1 MPKRKRKSGLRFPLL
16 SICTFVVNVFVICST
31 AAHASP
37 RVEQAINS
45 DWRFKKSDVPNAN
58 KIDFNDSQWQQL
70 NLPHTWNTQDVFNDD
85 GYYRG
90 PGWYRNVLA
99 IPKSAKGKRVFLR
112 FEAASIVT
120 DVYFNG
126 TYLGQHRGAFGAF
139 CYELTP
145 HIQPDGK
152 NVLAVKVNNTWV
164 EDVPPLRGDFNMFG
178 GIYRPVLLI
187 ITDPVCITPLDY
199 ASPGVYL
206 TQTKVNEKQ
215 AEVEVLT
222 KIYNTAG
229 SSASVVVSTTIL
241 DCNSETVTQVQKKA
255 EIKAEQTKDV
265 QQQIKIKNPHLWN
278 GRQDPYIY
286 QAKVQILKDGK
297 VLDEVTQPLGLR
309 FFHVDTKQGFFLN
322 GRAFKLKG
330 LNRHQDRP
338 GKGWATSQADQ
349 DDDLEFFLDIGANCV
364 RLAHYPHSDYFYSIC
379 DKAGLVV
386 WAELPLVDQVFDTPA
401 FTKNAKQQLIE
412 LIRQHYN
419 HPSIIF
425 WSLYNELGNYRQCDN
440 PVPLLTKLQALAKE
454 EDPIRYTVAASNDT
468 SNRFVGMRTV
478 ADLVAWNTYP
488 GWYVGAPSHMGRHID
503 RYNRMD
509 NFKGLCIS
517 EYGAG
522 ASVKHH
528 QQDMKRGPK
537 TTGNW
542 HPEQWQAIVHEN
554 TYPDIEQRDF
564 VWGSFVWLMFD
575 FPSHWR
581 NEGDTRH
588 INDKGLVT
596 YDRKVKKDAY
606 FYYKAKW
613 SDKPVLYITSRRHVE
628 RTQPLTEIKVYSNCD
643 TVEIKVNGRSFDKK
657 TTDDCIARW
666 TDVKL
671 KEGANTIEAIGVRN
685 GKILTDQC
693 QWSCTKSA
701 VDKQDKED

>member
-1 MPKRKRKSGLRFPLL
+1 MMPKRKSELRFPLL
-16 SICTFVVNVFVICST
+16 SIYIFVVAVFVIRSA

-37 RVEQAINS
+37 RVEQIINS
-45 DWRFKKSDVPNAN
+45 DWRFKKADVPNAN

-70 NLPHTWNTQDVFNDD
+70 NLPHTWNAQDVFNDD

-90 PGWYRNVLA
+90 PGWYRKVLA

-126 TYLGQHRGAFGAF
+126 THLGQHRGAFGAF
-139 CYELTP
+139 CYEMTP

-152 NVLAVKVNNTWV
+152 NVLAVEVNNAQFK
-164 EDVPPLRGDFNMFG
+164 DVPPLGGDFNIFG
-178 GIYRPVLLI
+178 GIYRPVSLI

-215 AEVEVLT
+215 ANVDVLA
-222 KIYNTAG
+222 KISNG
-229 SSASVVVSTTIL
+229 SDSSALVVVRTTIL
-241 DCNSETVTQVQKKA
+241 DHNSETVTEVQKKT

-278 GRQDPYIY
+278 GRRDPYIY
-286 QAKVQILKDGK
+286 QAKVQVIKDGK

-322 GRAFKLKG
+322 GSPFKLKG
-330 LNRHQDRP
+330 LNRHQDRL
-338 GKGWATSQADQ
+338 GKGWAISQADQ
-349 DDDLEFFLDIGANCV
+349 DEDLEFFLDIGANCV
-364 RLAHYPHSDYFYSIC
+364 RLAHYPHSDYFYGIC
-379 DKAGLVV
+379 DKTGLIV
-386 WAELPLVDQVFDTPA
+386 WAELPLVNQVFDTPA
-401 FTKNAKQQLIE
+401 FTENAKQQLTE
-412 LIRQHYN
+412 LIRQNYN
-419 HPSIIF
+419 HPSIVF
-425 WSLYNELGNYRQCDN
+425 WGLYNELGNSGPCDY
-440 PVPLLTKLQALAKE
+440 PVPLLTRLQVLAKK
-454 EDPIRYTVAASNDT
+454 EDPVRYTVAASNDAGNKF
-468 SNRFVGMRTV
+468 SGMRTV
-478 ADLVAWNTYP
+478 ADLVAWNAYP
-488 GWYVGAPSHMGRHID
+488 GWYVATPSQMGRYID
-503 RYNRMD
+503 RYNSMD

-528 QQDMKRGPK
+528 QQNMKRGPK
-537 TTGNW
+537 TDGPW
-542 HPEQWQAIVHEN
+542 HPEQWQAIVHES
-554 TYPDIEQRDF
+554 TYPAIEQRDF
-564 VWGSFVWLMFD
+564 VWGSFIWLMFD

-596 YDRKVKKDAY
+596 YDRKIKKDAY

-643 TVEIKVNGRSFDKK
+643 AVEVKVNGQSFDKK
-657 TTDDCIARW
+657 TTDNCIARW

-671 KEGANTIEAIGVRN
+671 KEGTNTIEATGVRN
-685 GKILTDQC
+685 GQTLTDQC
-693 QWSCTKSA
+693 QWNYTKSVA
-701 VDKQDKED
+701 DEQDKED

>member
-1 MPKRKRKSGLRFPLL
+1 MIPKRKSELRFPLL
-16 SICTFVVNVFVICST
+16 LIYIFVITVFVIRSA

-37 RVEQAINS
+37 RVEQIINS
-45 DWRFKKSDVPNAN
+45 DWRFKKADVPNAN

-70 NLPHTWNTQDVFNDD
+70 NLPHTWNAQDVFNND

-90 PGWYRNVLA
+90 PGLYRKVLA

-126 TYLGQHRGAFGAF
+126 THLGQHRGAFGAF

-152 NVLAVKVNNTWV
+152 NVLAVEINNAQLK
-164 EDVPPLRGDFNMFG
+164 DVPPLGGDFNMFG
-178 GIYRPVLLI
+178 GIYRPVSLI

-215 AEVEVLT
+215 ANVDVLA
-222 KIYNTAG
+222 KISNG
-229 SSASVVVSTTIL
+229 SDSSASVVVRTTIL
-241 DCNSETVTQVQKKA
+241 DHNSKTVTEVQKKA
-255 EIKAEQTKDV
+255 KIKAKQTKDV

-286 QAKVQILKDGK
+286 QAKVQVLKDGK

-322 GRAFKLKG
+322 GRPFKLKG

-338 GKGWATSQADQ
+338 GKGWAISQADQ
-349 DDDLEFFLDIGANCV
+349 DYDLEFFLDIGANCV
-364 RLAHYPHSDYFYSIC
+364 RLAHYPHSDYFYGIC
-379 DKAGLVV
+379 DKTGLIV
-386 WAELPLVDQVFDTPA
+386 WAELPLVNQVFDTPA
-401 FTKNAKQQLIE
+401 FTKNAKQQLTE
-412 LIRQHYN
+412 LIRQNYN
-419 HPSIIF
+419 HPSIVF
-425 WSLYNELGNYRQCDN
+425 WSLYNELGNFGPCDY
-440 PVPLLTKLQALAKE
+440 PVPLLTRLQALAKK
-454 EDPIRYTVAASNDT
+454 EDTVRYTVAASNDAGNKF
-468 SNRFVGMRTV
+468 SGMRTV

-488 GWYVGAPSHMGRHID
+488 GWYVATPSHIGGYID

-528 QQDMKRGPK
+528 QQNMKRGPK
-537 TTGNW
+537 TDGPW

-554 TYPDIEQRDF
+554 SYPAIEQRNF
-564 VWGSFVWLMFD
+564 VWGSFIWLMFD

-581 NEGDTRH
+581 NEGDTKH
-588 INDKGLVT
+588 TNDKGLVT

-613 SDKPVLYITSRRHVE
+613 SDKPVLYITSRRHIE

-643 TVEIKVNGRSFDKK
+643 AVEVKVNGQSFDKK
-657 TTDDCIARW
+657 TTDNCIARW

-671 KEGANTIEAIGVRN
+671 KEGTNTIETTGVRN
-685 GKILTDQC
+685 GETLTDQC
-693 QWSCTKSA
+693 QWKYTKSA
-701 VDKQDKED
+701 ADEQDKED